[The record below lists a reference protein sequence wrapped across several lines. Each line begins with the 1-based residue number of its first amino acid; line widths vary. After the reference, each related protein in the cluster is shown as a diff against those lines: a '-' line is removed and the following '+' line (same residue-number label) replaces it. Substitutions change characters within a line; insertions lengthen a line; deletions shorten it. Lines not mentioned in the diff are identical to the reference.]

1 MRPNSAKTAMERAK
15 REVPGFA
22 DHIEKFEHQ
31 IAIKSY
37 SESTVF
43 SYSRSIA
50 QVSLYFKK
58 SPLELDPDEI
68 NSYLHG
74 LATTKGLSSTY
85 FKHAV
90 YGLRFFFR
98 VYGLEDRALRLPSMK
113 EGRKLPVV
121 FSQGELRLLFKAPQ
135 RLKQRVL
142 LCLIYSAGL
151 RVSEVC
157 KLKLNDI
164 DFDRKQIHIRQSKN
178 NKSRYVVLGAF
189 IAKGLRQYIEGARP
203 EVYLFNGR
211 EKGTPLGHGAVQQ
224 TFRLAMKKAD
234 IRKDAC
240 VHTLRHSFATHLLE
254 QGVDIV
260 TIKEQLGHAH
270 VQTTMMYLHIAQ
282 VERTLAHS
290 PLDRLYTKD

>member
-1 MRPNSAKTAMERAK
+1 MSRSKEKYGWLNVRPNSAKTAMERAK

-135 RLKQRVL
+135 RLWTCNKKVDNGLSLTRPNFGCVKSYGIQLVSCNSKLNVCVGYCTRFQCIQRQRV
-142 LCLIYSAGL
+142 
-151 RVSEVC
+151 
-157 KLKLNDI
+157 
-164 DFDRKQIHIRQSKN
+164 
-178 NKSRYVVLGAF
+178 
-189 IAKGLRQYIEGARP
+189 
-203 EVYLFNGR
+203 
-211 EKGTPLGHGAVQQ
+211 
-224 TFRLAMKKAD
+224 RL
-234 IRKDAC
+234 
-240 VHTLRHSFATHLLE
+240 V
-254 QGVDIV
+254 
-260 TIKEQLGHAH
+260 
-270 VQTTMMYLHIAQ
+270 
-282 VERTLAHS
+282 
-290 PLDRLYTKD
+290 